1 MKQPRPT
8 ITVMK
13 NMLTPIG
20 VSDFTP
26 DEASHYHRVLGVLSD
41 SFESE
46 AYQLVRTGSVEYYE
60 TLAHALP
67 EQLKDQCLKF
77 FDAGGRTLVLRPDH
91 TTAIARLVAS
101 RMQDAPLPLRL
112 YYTAPVFRSP
122 LASDATYLEHM
133 QGGVELIGLSGP
145 DADAE
150 ILTLCAKVLVACGFH
165 DFVFELGH
173 RDFSRAYTDIQQQ
186 QILDGDFAGLGFVP
200 DMVAVS
206 DLPKDNALYAVSHAL
221 PAEIQAKTNIN
232 MSLFHGVE
240 QYTGLI
246 FRCYLDGLRFPI
258 ASGGRYDV
266 LLSKFGYDQPAV
278 GFAFD
283 LAMLQRAMEIS
294 S

>member
-1 MKQPRPT
+1 
-8 ITVMK
+8 MK

-26 DEASHYHRVLGVLSD
+26 DEAAHYHRLMGILSD

-46 AYQLVRTGSVEYYE
+46 KYRLVRTGSVEYYE

-67 EQLKDQCLKF
+67 EQLRDQCLKF
-77 FDAGGRTLVLRPDH
+77 FDVGGRTLVLRPDH

-101 RMQDAPLPLRL
+101 RMQGVPLPLRL

-122 LASDATYLEHM
+122 LASDAPYLEHM
-133 QGGVELIGLSGP
+133 QGGVELIGISGP
-145 DADAE
+145 EADAE
-150 ILTLCAKVLVACGFH
+150 ILALCARVLEACGFQ

-173 RDFSRAYTDIQQQ
+173 CEFEKSYSDSQTQQV
-186 QILDGDFAGLGFVP
+186 LAGDFAGLGFIP
-200 DMVAVS
+200 DM
-206 DLPKDNALYAVSHAL
+206 LPIANLPSDNALYALSQKL
-221 PAEIQAKTNIN
+221 SPEIQAKTQVN
-232 MSLFHGVE
+232 MALIQGVE

-246 FRCYLDGLRFPI
+246 FRCYLAGMRFPV
-258 ASGGRYDV
+258 ACGGRYDV

-283 LAMLQRAMEIS
+283 LAMLQQAMELKL
-294 S
+294 

>member
-1 MKQPRPT
+1 MQL
-8 ITVMK
+8 MK

-26 DEASHYHRVLGVLSD
+26 DEAAHYHRLIGILAN
-41 SFESE
+41 SFESKS
-46 AYQLVRTGSVEYYE
+46 YRLVRTGSVEYYE

-67 EQLKDQCLKF
+67 EQLREQSLKF

-101 RMQDAPLPLRL
+101 RMQNDSLPLRL

-122 LASDATYLEHM
+122 LSSDAPYLEHM
-133 QGGVELIGLSGP
+133 QGGVELIGVSGP
-145 DADAE
+145 EADAE
-150 ILTLCAKVLVACGFH
+150 ILTLCADALGACGFK
-165 DFVFELGH
+165 DFVFEIGH
-173 RDFSRAYTDIQQQ
+173 CDFSQLYTATQQQ
-186 QILDGDFAGLGFVP
+186 QIHAGDFAGLGFVP
-200 DMVAVS
+200 DMLPVS
-206 DLPKDNALYAVSHAL
+206 ALPKDSALYAVSQAL
-221 PAEIQAKTNIN
+221 SSEIQAKTQIN

-240 QYTGLI
+240 HYTGLV
-246 FRCYLDGLRFPI
+246 FRCYLEGLRFPI

-283 LAMLQRAMEIS
+283 LAMLQRAMEITL
-294 S
+294 

>member
-1 MKQPRPT
+1 
-8 ITVMK
+8 MK

-26 DEASHYHRVLGVLSD
+26 DEAAHYHRLMGILSD
-41 SFESE
+41 SFESGD
-46 AYQLVRTGSVEYYE
+46 YRLVRTGSVEYYE

-67 EQLKDQCLKF
+67 EQLRDQCLKF

-101 RMQDAPLPLRL
+101 RMQAEPLPLRL

-122 LASDATYLEHM
+122 LSSDAPYLEHM

-145 DADAE
+145 EADAE
-150 ILTLCAKVLVACGFH
+150 ILALCAHVLETCGFQ

-173 RDFSRAYTDIQQQ
+173 CDFEKAYSISQKQQV
-186 QILDGDFAGLGFVP
+186 LAGDFAGLGFIP
-200 DMVAVS
+200 DMLPIAELPS
-206 DLPKDNALYAVSHAL
+206 DNVLHAL
-221 PAEIQAKTNIN
+221 SQKLSPEIQAKTQVNLALIQ
-232 MSLFHGVE
+232 GVD

-246 FRCYLDGLRFPI
+246 FRCYLAGMRFPI
-258 ASGGRYDV
+258 ACGGRYDE

-283 LAMLQRAMEIS
+283 LAMLQQAMELKS
-294 S
+294 